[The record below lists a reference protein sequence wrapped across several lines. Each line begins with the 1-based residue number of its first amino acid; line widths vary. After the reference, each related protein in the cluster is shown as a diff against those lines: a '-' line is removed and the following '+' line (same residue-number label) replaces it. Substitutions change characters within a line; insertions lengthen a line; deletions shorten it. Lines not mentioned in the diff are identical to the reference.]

1 MQLKARI
8 NEKISF
14 MDFYEYSI
22 QIYVKLFLLSN
33 PTLTW

>member
-1 MQLKARI
+1 
-8 NEKISF
+8 